1 MPPKLSVV
9 LGTYNRLTLLT
20 ACIESIF
27 RETKSSVQVF
37 VTDAGSTDGTIEYL
51 RETASERLIPIFEG
65 VRLGQAAA
73 YNKVFLERV
82 DTPFVCWLSDDNL
95 VVDGGL
101 DAALA
106 ALEADPTLG
115 MVALKVRDIEGP
127 FTSHPYI
134 GGISS
139 TGILNVNQGMLP
151 TRVMRELG
159 GFSLEFKDYGIDP
172 DLTARTLFAGYGVA
186 YTKRVALH
194 HRRGWPGNGADEA
207 AIRHR
212 RRLSRSIRL
221 YNRLYAEK
229 DPPDLCWSLK
239 RAACRLLTP
248 VTGRLFSPSRART
261 FQNIMSSRYISL
273 LDPLR
278 QINKPHHLV
287 QRYKPGAVAPA
298 VVRGVHRVQR
308 RLEILETRR
317 RYDDHAFASGKVY
330 PRPAAGFSLAGLVFS
345 FLTSLRD
352 RAAVAGVWKT
362 FTGQATIGHGVRLGV
377 KARLINLAGDRAAVV
392 IGDHSVCRGIIRVEP
407 GGQVVIGNNVYISDD
422 VIISAACRVVI
433 DDDTLIAHGVQI
445 FDNTTHPFDPA
456 QRKNHF
462 LKMLGLYPGNDFDIP
477 SAPLHIGRN
486 CWLGMGSM
494 ILKGGAV
501 GDRSIVGA
509 GTVVAKPVPADSL
522 IVGAEPRVRPL
533 RPAADQDDAR
543 DTEES

>member
-82 DTPFVCWLSDDNL
+82 DTPFVCWLSDDNI

-127 FTSHPYI
+127 FTNHPYI

-151 TRVMRELG
+151 TAVMREMG

-194 HRRGWPGNGADEA
+194 HSRGWPKNETDDT
-207 AIRHR
+207 AIHHR
-212 RRLSRSIRL
+212 GRLSRSIRL
-221 YNRLYAEK
+221 YNKLYAEK
-229 DPPDLCWSLK
+229 DPPDLWWSLK
-239 RAACRLLTP
+239 KAACRLLTP
-248 VTGRLFSPSRART
+248 VTGRILSPSGART
-261 FQNIMSSRYISL
+261 FHNILNSRYISL

-278 QINKPHHLV
+278 QWNKPHHLV
-287 QRYKPGAVAPA
+287 QRYKPGGTATGIL
-298 VVRGVHRVQR
+298 RMIHRVQDSLDR
-308 RLEILETRR
+308 IQTRKR
-317 RYDDHAFASGKVY
+317 FDDHAFANGNAY
-330 PRPAAGFSLAGLVFS
+330 TRPAMGFSLAGLLVS
-345 FLTSLRD
+345 VATALRD
-352 RAAVAGVWKT
+352 RAAVASVWKT
-362 FTGQATIGHGVRLGV
+362 FAGWATIGHGVRLGV
-377 KARLINLAGDRAAVV
+377 KARLINLTGNPEAVV
-392 IGDHSVCRGIIRVEP
+392 LGDYSVCRGIIRVEP
-407 GGQVVIGNNVYISDD
+407 GGQVLIGNNVYISDD
-422 VIISAACRVVI
+422 VIISAACRVI
-433 DDDTLIAHGVQI
+433 IGDDTLIAHGVQI
-445 FDNTTHPFDPA
+445 FDNTTHPFDPE
-456 QRKNHF
+456 QRRNHF
-462 LKMLGLYPGNDFDIP
+462 LGMLGLYPGNDFDIP

-509 GTVVAKPVPADSL
+509 GTVVTKPVPADSL
-522 IVGAEPRVRPL
+522 VIGTEPRCRPL
-533 RPAADQDDAR
+533 QAGADHGR
-543 DTEES
+543 GTKES